1 MTTPAANPNTC
12 GATCSTC
19 RFWRPPHEEDE
30 GVCRRRAPVRTQA
43 TSGWMIYGTGFFSRG
58 CNETWPAA
66 EATDWCGEYESSNE
80 KLTGGNDR
88 QKETHE

>member
-1 MTTPAANPNTC
+1 
-12 GATCSTC
+12 
-19 RFWRPPHEEDE
+19 
-30 GVCRRRAPVRTQA
+30 
-43 TSGWMIYGTGFFSRG
+43 MIYGTGFFSRG